1 VKIGWALTALGVG
14 AGTIGAFLYARN
26 TWTGSAESNQRPVQL
41 TEDAMRVAAW
51 VDAKLLAAAA
61 ARAKAPPDEVDVS
74 DAGVELP
81 QLREQREHLYHV
93 LAERLDVD
101 PKTVDVIAGIL
112 EQSPY
117 AGTGNPV
124 CTAHPMLPEQCLAR
138 RAKEKVPPDDSA
150 LCDAPNMVAVF
161 DPKTQDVNRARLCI
175 DQFEFPNLPCE
186 YPLVWVRA
194 SEAAQI
200 CRALGKRLCDA
211 HEWEG
216 ACAGALL
223 PADQEYD
230 FSLTR
235 DEATKLHNDHRIHSW
250 LGSLTPQLDQCGTMS
265 AKSPNCWDVTWEACG
280 SNTYPAGAFPSCV
293 SPFGIYDMLGNVAEH
308 MNLAL
313 RPEQLA
319 SRGGLGETE
328 MKGSWFAYD
337 GLAPYPDDCRWRAP
351 SWHQTAVDSPSS
363 HRNYQLGFRCCK
375 DIY

>member
-1 VKIGWALTALGVG
+1 MKIGWALTTLGAGVG
-14 AGTIGAFLYARN
+14 IIGAFLYAHE
-26 TWTGSAESNQRPVQL
+26 SAPDIAEPRESQVQL

-61 ARAKAPPDEVDVS
+61 ARTKDTPDDVDNS
-74 DAGVELP
+74 DAGVEVP
-81 QLREQREHLYHV
+81 QLRDQREHLYHL
-93 LAERLDVD
+93 LAERLNVD

-117 AGTGNPV
+117 VGTGNPSCSV
-124 CTAHPMLPEQCLAR
+124 HPMSPAQCMAR
-138 RAKEKVPPDDSA
+138 RAKDKLPSDDSV
-150 LCDAPNMVAVF
+150 LCGAPNMVAVF
-161 DPKTQDVNRARLCI
+161 DPKTEDVNRARLCM
-175 DQFEFPNLPCE
+175 DQFEFPNIACE
-186 YPLVWVRA
+186 YPLVWVRS
-194 SEAAQI
+194 SEASQI
-200 CRALGKRLCDA
+200 CRAMGKRLCDA

-223 PADQEYD
+223 QADKEYY
-230 FSLTR
+230 FTLTR
-235 DEATKLHNDHRIHSW
+235 EEATKLHNTRRLHTW
-250 LGSLTPQLDQCGTMS
+250 LGSLTPLLDVCATMS

-280 SNTYPAGAFPSCV
+280 SNTYPAGAFPNCV

-308 MNLAL
+308 MNLPL

-319 SRGGLGETE
+319 GRGGLGQTE

-337 GLAPYPDDCRWRAP
+337 GLQPYPDDCRWRAP
-351 SWHQTAVDSPSS
+351 AWHETPIDSPNS

>member
-1 VKIGWALTALGVG
+1 MKIGWALAALGVG
-14 AGTIGAFLYARN
+14 AGTTGAFLYVRGTPTDA
-26 TWTGSAESNQRPVQL
+26 AVPVQSPPQL

-61 ARAKAPPDEVDVS
+61 ARAKTPFDDVVVS
-74 DAGVELP
+74 DAGIQAPE
-81 QLREQREHLYHV
+81 LREQREHLYHA
-93 LAERLDVD
+93 LAERLNVD

-112 EQSPY
+112 EQSTV
-117 AGTGNPV
+117 AGTGNPDCSV
-124 CTAHPMLPEQCLAR
+124 HPMTPEQCLAR
-138 RAKEKVPPDDSA
+138 RATVKLPPDDA
-150 LCDAPNMVAVF
+150 LLCDATNMVAVF

-175 DQFEFPNLPCE
+175 DQFEFPNIPCE

-194 SEAAQI
+194 SEASQI

-223 PADQEYD
+223 PVDREYN
-230 FSLTR
+230 FTLTR
-235 DEATKLHNDHRIHSW
+235 DEAAKLHNDRRVRSW
-250 LGSLTPQLDQCGTMS
+250 LGSLTPQLDVCGTMS
-265 AKSPNCWDVTWEACG
+265 AKSPDCWDVTWEACG
-280 SNTYPAGAFPSCV
+280 SNTYPAGAFPNCV

-308 MNLAL
+308 MNLPL

-337 GLAPYPDDCRWRAP
+337 GLAPHPDDCRWRAP
-351 SWHQTAVDSPSS
+351 AWHQTAIDSPSS

-375 DIY
+375 DVY

>member
-1 VKIGWALTALGVG
+1 VKIGWALAALGVG
-14 AGTIGAFLYARN
+14 VGTTGAFLYVHGTPTDA
-26 TWTGSAESNQRPVQL
+26 GVSVQSPPQL

-61 ARAKAPPDEVDVS
+61 ARAKAPLDDVVVS
-74 DAGVELP
+74 DAGIEVP

-93 LAERLDVD
+93 LAERLNVA

-112 EQSPY
+112 EQSTF
-117 AGTGNPV
+117 AGMGNPDCSV
-124 CTAHPMLPEQCLAR
+124 HPMTPEQCLAR
-138 RAKEKVPPDDSA
+138 RATVKLPPDDSL
-150 LCDAPNMVAVF
+150 LCDAANMVAVF

-175 DQFEFPNLPCE
+175 DQFEFPNIPCE

-194 SEAAQI
+194 NEASQI
-200 CRALGKRLCDA
+200 CRALDKRLCDA

-223 PADQEYD
+223 PADKEYY
-230 FSLTR
+230 FTLTR
-235 DEATKLHNDHRIHSW
+235 DEATKLHNDRRVRSW
-250 LGSLTPQLDQCGTMS
+250 LGSLTPLLDVCGTMS
-265 AKSPNCWDVTWEACG
+265 AKSPDCWDVTWEACG
-280 SNTYPAGAFPSCV
+280 SNTYPAGAFPNCV

-308 MNLAL
+308 MNLPL

-351 SWHQTAVDSPSS
+351 AWHETAIDSPSS